1 MKTAD
6 SEAIKV
12 INGLHDAAMADAR
25 QGLIELGLLRLGDD
39 LPEIARIVLAT
50 GVEAGI
56 KATIT
61 DMQRRK
67 AAT

>member
-1 MKTAD
+1 MTSPDAVKALH
-6 SEAIKV
+6 
-12 INGLHDAAMADAR
+12 GLHDAAMADAK
-25 QGLIELGLLRLGDD
+25 QGLIELGLLQYGAD
-39 LPEIARIVLAT
+39 LPELARIVLAT